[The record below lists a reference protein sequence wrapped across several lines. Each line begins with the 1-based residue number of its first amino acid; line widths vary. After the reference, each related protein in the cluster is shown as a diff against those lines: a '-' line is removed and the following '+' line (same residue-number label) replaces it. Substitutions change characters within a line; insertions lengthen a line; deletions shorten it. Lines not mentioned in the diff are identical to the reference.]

1 VAVAQVM
8 DSRVNPSNPKQRVV
22 LWSNARIDV
31 YGGPPITD
39 GPEFYD
45 RPDQPVVVAIR
56 IANWTTMAGYLL
68 DKHGGFHLFNGAP
81 AVGVKSNVRD
91 TDTHYVVTGVPYL
104 PSGLWYWDWAWD
116 PDVPGRG
123 IAMDVFGNLH
133 PFGGATAPPRVGR
146 RWASPLARKLAVR
159 WRDSNGNASM
169 RAYTLGYD
177 GSINRDYAGTVAVTS
192 PWRWNSDMA
201 VDLVV
206 TDWDTGSG
214 YMLDRNGGTWAFGQ
228 ATGTYSPGYKLGAD
242 VARTLEVLS
251 PANPL
256 SFWRVGPGG
265 QETEWTW
272 STPPTVI
279 AGGADP
285 QSPAAE
291 VKGTTRPVLAWSYSD
306 LQSDS
311 QALVEL
317 LVFNETFAA
326 SSNMTDPAKHR
337 KSALVDFTTIDPMLR
352 GIASPVDLAN
362 GGKRMYVRAQD
373 SAGQWSPWSTRLWT
387 QNVPKPAAPT
397 ALTAVADEATA
408 TVSLTATASVAGT
421 GNLLR
426 FEWSDDPLAVD
437 DPDEVTWYP
446 VRTADA
452 LPVAAT
458 VIGVDRDAR
467 LGVPRTYRAVRYSLD
482 PRTASNPS
490 PLATAVISRRCYRLT
505 ALTDPALGGEIR
517 AAESLDWTRA
527 LRVGVQDTLYPPD
540 HTGVQYPTAISSGAP
555 SSRRG
560 TLTITVQNRAQWEI
574 IKALGEAD
582 SVLLLRD
589 PFGEAIYCRAVGDW
603 PQRLLEAQPLL
614 EEVAEGLPIRHMH
627 STSLP
632 LVELRPP
639 HLAA

>member
-1 VAVAQVM
+1 MAVAQVM

-31 YGGPPITD
+31 HGAPPITD
-39 GPEFYD
+39 GPQFYD
-45 RPDQPVVVAIR
+45 RPDQPVVVAIH

-68 DKHGGFHLFNGAP
+68 DKHGGFHPFGGAP
-81 AVGVKSNVRD
+81 AVGQKSNVRD
-91 TDTHYVVTGVPYL
+91 TDTHYVVTGVPYI
-104 PSGLWYWDWAWD
+104 SSSLWYWDWQWD

-123 IAMDVFGNLH
+123 IALDVFGNLH
-133 PFGGATAPPRVGR
+133 PFGGATAPPRIGR

-177 GSINRDYAGTVAVTS
+177 GSINPDYAGTVAVTS

-228 ATGTYSPGYKLGAD
+228 APGTYSPGYKLGAD
-242 VARTLEVLS
+242 LARTLEVLS

-279 AGGADP
+279 AGGAAP
-285 QSPAAE
+285 QSPAAT
-291 VKGTTRPVLAWSYSD
+291 VTGTTRPVLAWSYSD

-317 LVFNETFAA
+317 LVFNEQFAA
-326 SSNMTDPAKHR
+326 FANMSDPAKHAA
-337 KSALVDFTTIDPMLR
+337 SALVNFTTVAPMLR
-352 GIASPVDLAN
+352 GVASPVDLDN
-362 GGKRMYVRAQD
+362 GDKRMYVRAQD
-373 SAGQWSPWSTRLWT
+373 SSGRWSPWSARSWT

-397 ALTAVADEATA
+397 ALTAVADETRA
-408 TVSLTATASVAGT
+408 TVTLTATATATGA

-426 FEWSDDPLAVD
+426 FVYSDDPLAAD
-437 DPDEVTWYP
+437 DPDEVDWFP
-446 VRTADA
+446 VRDADA
-452 LPVAAT
+452 LPIAAT
-458 VIGVDRDAR
+458 VTGVDLDPR
-467 LGVPRTYRAVRYSLD
+467 LGVPRSYRAVRYSID

-490 PLATAVISRRCYRLT
+490 PLATATVQRRCHMLT
-505 ALTDPALGGEIR
+505 AVADPTLGGQIR
-517 AAESLDWTRA
+517 
-527 LRVGVQDTLYPPD
+527 VQEPLEWVRSIGA
-540 HTGVQYPTAISSGAP
+540 GVQYGLDAEFATVIKDGAP
-555 SSRRG
+555 PKGRRG
-560 TLTITVQNRAQWEI
+560 SLNLLSMDAGMWQLVSRLAESRSTLVY
-574 IKALGEAD
+574 
-582 SVLLLRD
+582 RD
-589 PFGEAIYCRAVGDW
+589 PFGNIMFCEIVGDW
-603 PQRLLEAQPLL
+603 AQRQMRAAPAKGEVTPL
-614 EEVAEGLPIRHMH
+614 RHAH
-627 STSLP
+627 TSPLP
-632 LVELRPP
+632 LVEVRPP